1 MDFKTDNITR
11 SPKMPVI
18 NWSKKSCYNGPI
30 ENRGQTFDC
39 LYFGHCALL
48 FIVPIQWNLSVNTS
62 HGNSKMWSLYT
73 SSFWL
78 NITENGLMGELV
90 VFVDRFCNSGLCLQV
105 VFTQH
110 RFDCITKH
118 FKMFI
123 ILNQILMC
131 REKEMDNF
139 IWPMEP

>member
-1 MDFKTDNITR
+1 MKLRKYAYKSGATTLHLVVWFCLLTDLTEILGIGIFWFQELLSKLIVDFKTDNITR

-78 NITENGLMGELV
+78 NITENGLIREWIG
-90 VFVDRFCNSGLCLQV
+90 GLCRQVLQ
-105 VFTQH
+105 
-110 RFDCITKH
+110 
-118 FKMFI
+118 
-123 ILNQILMC
+123 
-131 REKEMDNF
+131 
-139 IWPMEP
+139 